1 MKREK
6 LYDSLTNVDGDLIE
20 AADSHIFRRKK
31 RFRLLGAVAAVL
43 AVAILAG
50 VLLCPGSSPLVA
62 NANAIAEIVKDVKKT
77 GSYAGTAF
85 DIHNHDIAKSIL
97 VTDNSK
103 LDYGIAIEYEKGR
116 IIAIGDS
123 SITGDGTNFLGIKL
137 KNAGYKELDN
147 KTFLINAMEWLRH
160 SKK

>member
-1 MKREK
+1 MPTPLPKSSNSSKSRVRIVE
-6 LYDSLTNVDGDLIE
+6 
-20 AADSHIFRRKK
+20 RR
-31 RFRLLGAVAAVL
+31 
-43 AVAILAG
+43 
-50 VLLCPGSSPLVA
+50 SSFTITTSP
-62 NANAIAEIVKDVKKT
+62 
-77 GSYAGTAF
+77 
-85 DIHNHDIAKSIL
+85 KSIL

-103 LDYGIAIEYEKGR
+103 LDYAIAIEYEKGR

-147 KTFLINAMEWLRH
+147 KAFLINAMEWLRH